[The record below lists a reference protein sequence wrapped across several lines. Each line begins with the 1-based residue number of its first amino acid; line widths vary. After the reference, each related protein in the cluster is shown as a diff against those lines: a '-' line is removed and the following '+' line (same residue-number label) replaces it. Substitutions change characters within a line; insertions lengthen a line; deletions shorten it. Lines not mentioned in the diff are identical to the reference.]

1 MVKTTQNSRKSWFG
15 IGTITLL
22 LTAASIVPA
31 HAAGGRLLATGGA
44 TTIEGAAGG
53 GLVPWAVISGYT
65 EDDQVGGTVA
75 LSRAQ
80 VDDYRLDVTAASF
93 SYGNRFELSIT
104 QQMFTLE
111 NLGAEL
117 RQQVLGAKYKV
128 AGDLIYGDIPQVS
141 VGAMYKRNTRYDIP
155 EAVGSGRDSD
165 WEAYVAVSRAWLAG
179 PFDRTWLANA
189 TVRSTR
195 ANQTGL
201 LGFGGDLNDSH
212 ELQFEAALGMFLH
225 RSLAVGVE
233 YRQKPDNLSF
243 AREQDWMSAFVAWFP
258 SKHVALVGAYV
269 DLGEIAG
276 ARNQTGYYLS
286 LQASF

>member
-1 MVKTTQNSRKSWFG
+1 MDGQIQ
-15 IGTITLL
+15 IGMRLWLGVIGVAASLL
-22 LTAASIVPA
+22 LLAPA
-31 HAAGGRLLATGGA
+31 EAAGGRLLATGGA
-44 TTIEGAAGG
+44 TSIEGAAGG

-65 EDDQVGGTVA
+65 EDDQFGGTVT

-80 VDDYRLDVTAASF
+80 VDDYRLDVTAAAF
-93 SYGNRFELSIT
+93 SYGNRFEFSVA

-117 RQQVLGAKYKV
+117 RQQVVGAKYKV
-128 AGDLIYGDIPQVS
+128 AGDLIYGNIPQIS
-141 VGAMYKRNTRYDIP
+141 VGGMYKRITRYDLP
-155 EAVGSGRDSD
+155 QAVGSERDSD

-189 TVRSTR
+189 TIRSTR

-201 LGFGGDLNDSH
+201 LGYGGDLNDSH
-212 ELQFEAALGMFLH
+212 ELQLEAALGMFLH